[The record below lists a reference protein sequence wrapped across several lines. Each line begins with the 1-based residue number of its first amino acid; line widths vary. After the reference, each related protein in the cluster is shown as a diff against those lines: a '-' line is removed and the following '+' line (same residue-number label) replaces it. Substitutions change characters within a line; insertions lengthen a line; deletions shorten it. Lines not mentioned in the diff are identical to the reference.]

1 MKLGMC
7 IVKTEHFRKEFKS
20 LAMISV
26 GTLLFAIGI
35 NWFINPSGL
44 YVGGVTGIS
53 QLISRLLYTSF
64 GIKINLGLLIWSIN
78 IPLLLISYKFIG
90 KRFTYH
96 TLYTVTFMTLSLNII
111 PEIVLSDDIL
121 LNIVVG
127 GMIYALGG
135 GTILKYGGSTG
146 GLDILSQ
153 ILSMRTQGSFGQY
166 SFAVNCVIIA
176 IAGYFDGWEVALYTI
191 LLIFVQMQI
200 IDRIHTPHQSY
211 TVFIVTNKQEE
222 VISTLQSR
230 LGRGITIINAEGAY
244 THQNRSL
251 LMMVVSSYELYIA
264 LQLLNEVDPNSFTNV
279 LQSSRIQGN
288 FGRKIVDKAQ

>member
-1 MKLGMC
+1 MDILTSERFK
-7 IVKTEHFRKEFKS
+7 KELKS
-20 LAMISV
+20 LAIISV
-26 GTLLFAIGI
+26 GTILFAIGI
-35 NWFINPSGL
+35 NWFINPSGV

-53 QLISRLLYTSF
+53 QLVSRILYSTL

-78 IPLLLISYKFIG
+78 VPLLLLAYKFIG

-96 TLYTVTFMTLSLNII
+96 TLYTVTFLTICLNVI
-111 PEIVLSDDIL
+111 PEKTFSEDVL

-127 GMIYALGG
+127 GMIYALGS

-153 ILSMRTQGSFGQY
+153 YLSMKKQGSFGQY
-166 SFAVNCVIIA
+166 SFYVNCIIIT
-176 IAGYFDGWEVALYTI
+176 IAGFLQGWEIALYTI
-191 LLIFVQMQI
+191 LLMFVQMQMV
-200 IDRIHTPHQSY
+200 DRIHTPHKSY
-211 TVFIVTNKQEE
+211 TVFIVTTKQDE
-222 VISTLQSR
+222 VIQTLQAR

-244 THQNRSL
+244 THTNRSL

-264 LQLLNEVDPNSFTNV
+264 LQLLNEVDPHSFTNV
-279 LQSSRIQGN
+279 LQSSQVQGN

>member
-1 MKLGMC
+1 MG

-53 QLISRLLYTSF
+53 QIISRLLFNNF
-64 GIKINLGLLIWSIN
+64 GMKVNLGMLIWSIN
-78 IPLLLISYKFIG
+78 IPLLLVSYKFLG

-96 TLYTVTFMTLSLNII
+96 TLYTVTVLTVFLNIV
-111 PEIVLSDDIL
+111 PEISFSDDL
-121 LNIVVG
+121 FLNIVVG
-127 GMIYALGG
+127 GVIYAIGS

-153 ILSMRTQGSFGQY
+153 YLSMKTQGSFGQY
-166 SFAVNCVIIA
+166 SFGVNCIIIA
-176 IAGYFDGWEVALYTI
+176 IAGFFDGWEIALYTI
-191 LLIFVQMQI
+191 LLMFVQMQVV
-200 IDRIHTPHQSY
+200 DRIHTPHKSY
-211 TVFIVTNKQEE
+211 TVFIVTNKQDD
-222 VISTLQSR
+222 VIKTLQAR

-244 THQNRSL
+244 THTNRSL

-264 LQLLNEVDPNSFTNV
+264 LQLLHDVDPNSFTNV
-279 LQSSRIQGN
+279 LQSSQVQGN

>member
-1 MKLGMC
+1 MDILTSERFK
-7 IVKTEHFRKEFKS
+7 KELKS
-20 LAMISV
+20 LAIISV
-26 GTLLFAIGI
+26 GTILFAIGI

-53 QLISRLLYTSF
+53 QLVSRILYSTL

-78 IPLLLISYKFIG
+78 VPLLLLAYKFIE
-90 KRFTYH
+90 KRFTYQ
-96 TLYTVTFMTLSLNII
+96 TLYTVTFLTICLNVI
-111 PEIVLSDDIL
+111 PEKTFSEDVL

-127 GMIYALGG
+127 GMIYALGS

-153 ILSMRTQGSFGQY
+153 YLSMKKQGSFGQY
-166 SFAVNCVIIA
+166 SFYVNCIIIT
-176 IAGYFDGWEVALYTI
+176 IAGFLQGWEIALYTI
-191 LLIFVQMQI
+191 LLMFVQMQMV
-200 IDRIHTPHQSY
+200 DRIHTPHKSY
-211 TVFIVTNKQEE
+211 TVFIVTTKQDE
-222 VISTLQSR
+222 VIQTLQAR

-244 THQNRSL
+244 THTNRSL

-264 LQLLNEVDPNSFTNV
+264 LQLLNEVDPHSFTNV
-279 LQSSRIQGN
+279 LQSSQVQGN

>member
-1 MKLGMC
+1 MDILTSERFK
-7 IVKTEHFRKEFKS
+7 KELKS
-20 LAMISV
+20 LAIISV
-26 GTLLFAIGI
+26 GTILFAIGI

-53 QLISRLLYTSF
+53 QLVSRILYSTL

-78 IPLLLISYKFIG
+78 VPLLLLAYKFIG

-96 TLYTVTFMTLSLNII
+96 TLYTVTFLTICLNVI
-111 PEIVLSDDIL
+111 PEKTFSDDFL
-121 LNIVVG
+121 LNFVVG
-127 GMIYALGG
+127 GMIYALGS

-153 ILSMRTQGSFGQY
+153 YLSMKKQGSFGQY
-166 SFAVNCVIIA
+166 SFYVNCIIIT
-176 IAGYFDGWEVALYTI
+176 IAGFLQGWEIALYTI
-191 LLIFVQMQI
+191 LLMFVQMQMV
-200 IDRIHTPHQSY
+200 DRIHTPHKSY
-211 TVFIVTNKQEE
+211 TVFIVTTKQDE
-222 VISTLQSR
+222 VIQTLQAR

-244 THQNRSL
+244 THTNRSL

-264 LQLLNEVDPNSFTNV
+264 LQLLNEVDPHSFTNV
-279 LQSSRIQGN
+279 LQSSQVQGN

>member
-1 MKLGMC
+1 MDILTSERFK
-7 IVKTEHFRKEFKS
+7 KELKS
-20 LAMISV
+20 LAIISV
-26 GTLLFAIGI
+26 GTILFAIGI

-53 QLISRLLYTSF
+53 QLISRILYSTL

-78 IPLLLISYKFIG
+78 VPLLLLAYKFIG

-96 TLYTVTFMTLSLNII
+96 TLYTVTFLTICLNVI
-111 PEIVLSDDIL
+111 PEKTFSEDVL

-127 GMIYALGG
+127 GMIYALGS

-153 ILSMRTQGSFGQY
+153 YLSMKKQGSFGQY
-166 SFAVNCVIIA
+166 SFYVNCIIIT
-176 IAGYFDGWEVALYTI
+176 IAGFLQGWEIALYTI
-191 LLIFVQMQI
+191 LLMFVQMQMV
-200 IDRIHTPHQSY
+200 DRIHTPHKSY
-211 TVFIVTNKQEE
+211 TVFIVTTKQDE
-222 VISTLQSR
+222 VIQTLQAR

-244 THQNRSL
+244 THTNRSL

-264 LQLLNEVDPNSFTNV
+264 LQLLNEVDPHSFTNV
-279 LQSSRIQGN
+279 LQSSQVQGN

>member
-1 MKLGMC
+1 MDILTSERFK
-7 IVKTEHFRKEFKS
+7 KELKS
-20 LAMISV
+20 LAIISV
-26 GTLLFAIGI
+26 GTILFAIGI

-53 QLISRLLYTSF
+53 QLVSRIIYSIL

-78 IPLLLISYKFIG
+78 VPLLLLAYKFIG

-96 TLYTVTFMTLSLNII
+96 TLYTVTFLTICLNVI
-111 PEIVLSDDIL
+111 PEKTFSEDVL

-127 GMIYALGG
+127 GMIYALGS

-153 ILSMRTQGSFGQY
+153 YLSMKKQGSFGQY
-166 SFAVNCVIIA
+166 SFYVNCIIIT
-176 IAGYFDGWEVALYTI
+176 IAGFLQGWEIALYTI
-191 LLIFVQMQI
+191 LLMFVQMQMV
-200 IDRIHTPHQSY
+200 DRIHTPHKSY
-211 TVFIVTNKQEE
+211 TVFIVTTKQDE
-222 VISTLQSR
+222 VIQTLQAR

-244 THQNRSL
+244 THTNRSL

-264 LQLLNEVDPNSFTNV
+264 LQLLNEVDPHSFTNV
-279 LQSSRIQGN
+279 LQSSQVQGN

>member
-1 MKLGMC
+1 
-7 IVKTEHFRKEFKS
+7 
-20 LAMISV
+20 
-26 GTLLFAIGI
+26 
-35 NWFINPSGL
+35 
-44 YVGGVTGIS
+44 
-53 QLISRLLYTSF
+53 
-64 GIKINLGLLIWSIN
+64 
-78 IPLLLISYKFIG
+78 
-90 KRFTYH
+90 
-96 TLYTVTFMTLSLNII
+96 
-111 PEIVLSDDIL
+111 
-121 LNIVVG
+121 
-127 GMIYALGG
+127 
-135 GTILKYGGSTG
+135 
-146 GLDILSQ
+146 
-153 ILSMRTQGSFGQY
+153 
-166 SFAVNCVIIA
+166 
-176 IAGYFDGWEVALYTI
+176 
-191 LLIFVQMQI
+191 MQI

>member
-1 MKLGMC
+1 MGIIKSEYL
-7 IVKTEHFRKEFKS
+7 KKEFKS
-20 LAMISV
+20 LEMISV
-26 GTLLFAIGI
+26 GILLFAIGI

-53 QLISRLLYTSF
+53 QLISRFLYSAW
-64 GIKINLGLLIWSIN
+64 GIKINLGMLIWSIN

-96 TLYTVTFMTLSLNII
+96 TLYTVTLMTLGLNIV
-111 PEIVLSDDIL
+111 PEISFSDDVL

-127 GMIYALGG
+127 GMIYALGS

-176 IAGYFDGWEVALYTI
+176 IAGCVDGWEIALYTI

-211 TVFIVTNKQEE
+211 TVFIVTNKQDE

-279 LQSSRIQGN
+279 LQSSQVQGN
-288 FGRKIVDKAQ
+288 FGRKIVDKTQ

>member
-1 MKLGMC
+1 MG
-7 IVKTEHFRKEFKS
+7 IIKTEQFKKEFKS
-20 LAMISV
+20 LAMISI
-26 GTLLFAIGI
+26 GTILFAIGI

-53 QLISRLLYTSF
+53 QLISRVLNNAM
-64 GIKINLGLLIWSIN
+64 GIKVNLGLLIWSIN
-78 IPLLLISYKFIG
+78 VPLLLISYKFIG

-111 PEIVLSDDIL
+111 PAISFSKDIL

-127 GMIYALGG
+127 GMVYALGG
-135 GTILKYGGSTG
+135 GIILKYGGSTG
-146 GLDILSQ
+146 GLDIVSQ

-176 IAGYFDGWEVALYTI
+176 IAGYLEGWEIALYTI

-211 TVFIVTNKQEE
+211 TVLIVTNKQDD
-222 VISTLQSR
+222 VITTLQNR

-264 LQLLNEVDPNSFTNV
+264 LRLLNEVDPNSFTNV
-279 LQSSRIQGN
+279 LQSVQIQGN
-288 FGRKIVDKAQ
+288 FGRKIVDKTQ

>member
-1 MKLGMC
+1 MDILTSERFK
-7 IVKTEHFRKEFKS
+7 KELKS
-20 LAMISV
+20 LAIISV
-26 GTLLFAIGI
+26 GTILFAIGI

-53 QLISRLLYTSF
+53 QLVSRILYSTL

-78 IPLLLISYKFIG
+78 VPLLLLAYKFIG

-96 TLYTVTFMTLSLNII
+96 TLYTVTFLTICLNVI
-111 PEIVLSDDIL
+111 PEKTFSEDVL

-127 GMIYALGG
+127 GMIYALGS

-153 ILSMRTQGSFGQY
+153 YLSMKKQGSFGQY
-166 SFAVNCVIIA
+166 SFYVNCIIIT
-176 IAGYFDGWEVALYTI
+176 IAGFLQGWEIALYTI
-191 LLIFVQMQI
+191 LLMFVQMQMV
-200 IDRIHTPHQSY
+200 DRIHTPHKSY
-211 TVFIVTNKQEE
+211 TVFIVTTKQDE
-222 VISTLQSR
+222 VIQTLQAR

-244 THQNRSL
+244 THTNRSL

-264 LQLLNEVDPNSFTNV
+264 LQLLNEVDPHSFTNV
-279 LQSSRIQGN
+279 LQSSQVPGN

>member
-1 MKLGMC
+1 MDILTSERFK
-7 IVKTEHFRKEFKS
+7 KELKS
-20 LAMISV
+20 LAIISV
-26 GTLLFAIGI
+26 GTILFAIGI

-53 QLISRLLYTSF
+53 QLVSRILYSTL

-78 IPLLLISYKFIG
+78 VPLLLLAYKFIG

-96 TLYTVTFMTLSLNII
+96 TLYTVTFLTICLNVI
-111 PEIVLSDDIL
+111 PEKTFSEDVL

-127 GMIYALGG
+127 GMIYALGS

-153 ILSMRTQGSFGQY
+153 YLSMKKQGSFGQY
-166 SFAVNCVIIA
+166 SFYVNCIIIT
-176 IAGYFDGWEVALYTI
+176 IAGFLQGWEIALYTI
-191 LLIFVQMQI
+191 LLMFVQMQMV
-200 IDRIHTPHQSY
+200 DRIHTPHKSY
-211 TVFIVTNKQEE
+211 TVFIVTTKQDE
-222 VISTLQSR
+222 VIQTLQAR

-244 THQNRSL
+244 THTNRSL
-251 LMMVVSSYELYIA
+251 LMIVVSSYELYIA
-264 LQLLNEVDPNSFTNV
+264 LQLLNEVDPHSFTNV
-279 LQSSRIQGN
+279 LQSSQVQGN

>member
-1 MKLGMC
+1 MGF
-7 IVKTEHFRKEFKS
+7 VKTESFKKELKS
-20 LAMISV
+20 LSIISL
-26 GTLLFAIGI
+26 GTLLFAIGM

-53 QLISRLLYTSF
+53 QIISRLLYTNF
-64 GIKINLGLLIWSIN
+64 GIKINLGMLIWSIN
-78 IPLLLISYKFIG
+78 IPLLLVSYKILG

-96 TLYTVTFMTLSLNII
+96 TLYTVTVLNIFLNII
-111 PEIVLSDDIL
+111 PELSFSKDLL

-127 GMIYALGG
+127 GVIYALGG

-153 ILSMRTQGSFGQY
+153 YLSMKKQGSFGQY
-166 SFAVNCVIIA
+166 SFYVNCVIIG
-176 IAGYFDGWEVALYTI
+176 IAGFFDGWEIALYTI
-191 LLIFVQMQI
+191 LLMFVQMQV
-200 IDRIHTPHQSY
+200 IDRIHTPHKSY
-211 TVFIVTNKQEE
+211 TVFIVTNKQDD
-222 VISTLQSR
+222 VIQTLQAR

-244 THQNRSL
+244 THTNRSL

-264 LQLLNEVDPNSFTNV
+264 LQLLHEVDPNSFTNV
-279 LQSSRIQGN
+279 LQSTQVQGN

>member
-1 MKLGMC
+1 MSIMM
-7 IVKTEHFRKEFKS
+7 TERFRKEFKS
-20 LAMISV
+20 LAMISI
-26 GTLLFAIGI
+26 GTILFAIGM
-35 NWFINPSGL
+35 NWFIEPSGL

-53 QLISRLLYTSF
+53 QLISRLVYSAY
-64 GIKINLGLLIWSIN
+64 GIKINIGLLIWGIN
-78 IPLLLISYKFIG
+78 IPLLFISYKFIG

-111 PEIVLSDDIL
+111 PEISFSDDVL

-146 GLDILSQ
+146 GLDIVSQ
-153 ILSMRTQGSFGQY
+153 ILSMRTKGSFGQY
-166 SFAVNCVIIA
+166 SFAVNCIIIG
-176 IAGYFDGWEVALYTI
+176 IAGYFDGWEIALYTI
-191 LLIFVQMQI
+191 LLIFVQMQV
-200 IDRIHTPHQSY
+200 IDRTHTPHQSY
-211 TVFIVTNKQEE
+211 TIFIVTNKQDE
-222 VISTLQSR
+222 VISTLQNR

-264 LQLLNEVDPNSFTNV
+264 LHLLDEVDPHSFTNV
-279 LQSSRIQGN
+279 LQSSQIQGN

>member
-1 MKLGMC
+1 MDILTSERFK
-7 IVKTEHFRKEFKS
+7 KELKS
-20 LAMISV
+20 LAIISV
-26 GTLLFAIGI
+26 GTILFAIGI

-53 QLISRLLYTSF
+53 QLVSRILYSTL

-78 IPLLLISYKFIG
+78 VPLLLLAYKFIG

-96 TLYTVTFMTLSLNII
+96 TLYTVTFLTICLNVI
-111 PEIVLSDDIL
+111 PEKTFSEDVL

-127 GMIYALGG
+127 GMIYALGS

-153 ILSMRTQGSFGQY
+153 YLSMKKQGSFGQY
-166 SFAVNCVIIA
+166 SFYVHCIIIT
-176 IAGYFDGWEVALYTI
+176 IAGFLQGWEIALYTI
-191 LLIFVQMQI
+191 LLMFVQMQMV
-200 IDRIHTPHQSY
+200 DRIHTPHKSY
-211 TVFIVTNKQEE
+211 TVFIVTTKQDE
-222 VISTLQSR
+222 VIQTLQAR

-244 THQNRSL
+244 THTNRSL

-264 LQLLNEVDPNSFTNV
+264 LQLLNEVDPHSFTNV
-279 LQSSRIQGN
+279 LQSSQVQGN

>member
-1 MKLGMC
+1 MDILTSERFK
-7 IVKTEHFRKEFKS
+7 KELKS
-20 LAMISV
+20 LAIISV
-26 GTLLFAIGI
+26 GTILFAIGI

-53 QLISRLLYTSF
+53 QLVSRILYSTL
-64 GIKINLGLLIWSIN
+64 GIRINLGLLIWSIN
-78 IPLLLISYKFIG
+78 VPLLLLAYKFIG

-96 TLYTVTFMTLSLNII
+96 TLYTVTFLTICLNVI
-111 PEIVLSDDIL
+111 PEKTFSEDVL

-127 GMIYALGG
+127 GMIYALGS

-153 ILSMRTQGSFGQY
+153 YLSMKKQGSFGQY
-166 SFAVNCVIIA
+166 SFYVNCIIIT
-176 IAGYFDGWEVALYTI
+176 IAGFLQGWEIALYTI
-191 LLIFVQMQI
+191 LLMFVQMQMV
-200 IDRIHTPHQSY
+200 DRIHTPHKSY
-211 TVFIVTNKQEE
+211 TVFIVTTKQDE
-222 VISTLQSR
+222 VIQTLQAR

-244 THQNRSL
+244 THTNRSL

-264 LQLLNEVDPNSFTNV
+264 LQLLNEVDPHSFTNV
-279 LQSSRIQGN
+279 LQSSQVQGN

>member
-1 MKLGMC
+1 MDILTSERFK
-7 IVKTEHFRKEFKS
+7 KELKS
-20 LAMISV
+20 LAIISV
-26 GTLLFAIGI
+26 GTILFAIGI

-53 QLISRLLYTSF
+53 QLVSRILYSTL

-78 IPLLLISYKFIG
+78 VPLLLLAYKFIG

-96 TLYTVTFMTLSLNII
+96 TLYTVTFLTICLNFI
-111 PEIVLSDDIL
+111 PEKTFSEDVL

-127 GMIYALGG
+127 GMIYALGS

-153 ILSMRTQGSFGQY
+153 YLSMKKQGSFGQY
-166 SFAVNCVIIA
+166 SFYVNCIIIT
-176 IAGYFDGWEVALYTI
+176 IAGFLQGWEIALYTI
-191 LLIFVQMQI
+191 LLMFVQMQMV
-200 IDRIHTPHQSY
+200 DRIHTPHKSY
-211 TVFIVTNKQEE
+211 TVFIVTTKQDE
-222 VISTLQSR
+222 VIQTLQAR

-244 THQNRSL
+244 THTNRSL

-264 LQLLNEVDPNSFTNV
+264 LQLLNEVDPHSFTNV
-279 LQSSRIQGN
+279 LQSSQVQGN

>member
-1 MKLGMC
+1 MDILTSERFK
-7 IVKTEHFRKEFKS
+7 KELKS
-20 LAMISV
+20 LAIISV
-26 GTLLFAIGI
+26 GTILFAIGI

-53 QLISRLLYTSF
+53 QLVSRILYSTL

-78 IPLLLISYKFIG
+78 VPLLLLAYKFIG

-96 TLYTVTFMTLSLNII
+96 TLYTVTFLTICLNVI
-111 PEIVLSDDIL
+111 PEKTFSEDVL

-127 GMIYALGG
+127 GMIYALGS

-153 ILSMRTQGSFGQY
+153 YLSMKKQGSFGQY
-166 SFAVNCVIIA
+166 SFYVNCIIIT
-176 IAGYFDGWEVALYTI
+176 IAGFLQGWEIALYTI
-191 LLIFVQMQI
+191 LLMFVQMQMV
-200 IDRIHTPHQSY
+200 DRIHTPHKSY
-211 TVFIVTNKQEE
+211 TVFIVTTKQDE
-222 VISTLQSR
+222 VIQTLQAR

-244 THQNRSL
+244 THTNRSL

-264 LQLLNEVDPNSFTNV
+264 LQLLNEVDPHSFTNV
-279 LQSSRIQGN
+279 LQSSQVQGN

>member
-1 MKLGMC
+1 MDILTSERFK
-7 IVKTEHFRKEFKS
+7 KELKS
-20 LAMISV
+20 LAIISV
-26 GTLLFAIGI
+26 GTILFAIGI

-53 QLISRLLYTSF
+53 QLVSRILYSTL

-78 IPLLLISYKFIG
+78 VPLLLLAYKFIG

-96 TLYTVTFMTLSLNII
+96 TLYTVTFLTICLNVI
-111 PEIVLSDDIL
+111 PEKTFSEDVL

-127 GMIYALGG
+127 GMIYALGS

-153 ILSMRTQGSFGQY
+153 YLSMKKQGSFGQY
-166 SFAVNCVIIA
+166 SFYVNCII
-176 IAGYFDGWEVALYTI
+176 ITSAGFLQGWEIALYTI
-191 LLIFVQMQI
+191 LLMFVQMQMV
-200 IDRIHTPHQSY
+200 DRIHTPHKSY
-211 TVFIVTNKQEE
+211 TVFIVTTKQDE
-222 VISTLQSR
+222 VIQTLQAR

-244 THQNRSL
+244 THTNRSL

-264 LQLLNEVDPNSFTNV
+264 LQLLNEVDPHSFTNV
-279 LQSSRIQGN
+279 LQSSQVQGN

>member
-1 MKLGMC
+1 MGILTSERFK
-7 IVKTEHFRKEFKS
+7 KELKS
-20 LAMISV
+20 LAIISV
-26 GTLLFAIGI
+26 GTILFAIGI

-53 QLISRLLYTSF
+53 QLVSRILYSTL

-78 IPLLLISYKFIG
+78 VPLLLLAYKFIG

-96 TLYTVTFMTLSLNII
+96 TLYTVTFLTICLNVI
-111 PEIVLSDDIL
+111 PEKTFSEDVL

-127 GMIYALGG
+127 GMIYALGS

-153 ILSMRTQGSFGQY
+153 YLSMKKQGSFGQY
-166 SFAVNCVIIA
+166 SFYVNCIIIT
-176 IAGYFDGWEVALYTI
+176 IAGFLQGWEIALYTI
-191 LLIFVQMQI
+191 LLMFVQMQMV
-200 IDRIHTPHQSY
+200 DRIHTPHKSY
-211 TVFIVTNKQEE
+211 TVFIVTTKQDE
-222 VISTLQSR
+222 VIQTLQAR

-244 THQNRSL
+244 THTNRSL

-264 LQLLNEVDPNSFTNV
+264 LQLLNEVDPHSFTNV
-279 LQSSRIQGN
+279 LQSSQVQGN